1 MECSAL
7 IDKCDPSIDP
17 LACNALTR
25 IMCPGENGQGKDPL
39 GRESPLESCLFRSES
54 RRLDE
59 FIILSGVTSDYR
71 NLR

>member
-25 IMCPGENGQGKDPL
+25 IMCPGKKST
-39 GRESPLESCLFRSES
+39 RERSARQRVAAGVWLIRSES

-59 FIILSGVTSDYR
+59 FIILTGVTSDYR